1 MSKPNKVWGGI
12 EWTPA
17 NIVTVIR
24 ILFIPV
30 FVVALLLPWEEL
42 LMPAG
47 DGAPTVRAVTSVVI
61 FGLICLT
68 DTLDGY
74 LARSRN
80 EVTVFGKFIDPI
92 ADKILVVAALLA
104 LVELGLLP
112 SWIPMVIVAREM
124 LVSGLRMLVASAGV
138 VVAASILGKIKTA
151 TTMVAICLF
160 ILMLS
165 PVIGALAWFQV
176 LAWALMLAAVFF
188 TIASMVDYFAK
199 AWPLLSSTGTSGE
212 KKTAKADAGT
222 HDSPKDFAWGS
233 AEGDHPRAHDVIAS
247 LSTAGQTVCTAESCT
262 AGLVS
267 AALTSQPG
275 SSSVVRG
282 GAVTYMVEEKVRALG
297 LDAAQIEHDGVVS
310 EQTALAMARGAR
322 EKLGSDWAVSTTGIA
337 GPGGATPQAPLGCV
351 CIAVVGPAGFT
362 SVKRF
367 IFEGSRVQVRAQA
380 TDCALDLLYQ
390 AQSQNL

>member
-1 MSKPNKVWGGI
+1 MSKSNKVYGGI

-30 FVVALLLPWEEL
+30 FVIAL
-42 LMPAG
+42 LMPWEQCLFETDPMG
-47 DGAPTVRAVTSVVI
+47 LTVRAVVSLVV

-92 ADKILVVAALLA
+92 ADKILVVAALLC
-104 LVELGLLP
+104 LVELGLLS
-112 SWIPMVIVAREM
+112 SWVPIVIVAREK

-138 VVAASILGKIKTA
+138 VVSASILGKIKTA

-160 ILMLS
+160 ILMVS
-165 PVIGALAWFQV
+165 PIVAALTWFYV

-199 AWPLLSSTGTSGE
+199 AWPLLAATPARVEGEEKVEKTSNDL
-212 KKTAKADAGT
+212 A
-222 HDSPKDFAWGS
+222 FAWGTV
-233 AEGDHPRAHDVIAS
+233 EGDHPLAREVLAS
-247 LSTAGQTVCTAESCT
+247 LAEKGLSVCTAESCT
-262 AGLVS
+262 GGLVCG
-267 AALTSQPG
+267 ALTSQPG
-275 SSSVVRG
+275 SSSVVHG
-282 GAVTYMVEEKVRALG
+282 GAVTYTVDEKVRALG
-297 LDAAQIEHDGVVS
+297 LDPNQVEHDGVVS
-310 EQTALAMARGAR
+310 EETARAMALGAKNR
-322 EKLGSDWAVSTTGIA
+322 LGTDYALSTTGVA

-351 CIAVVGPAGFT
+351 CLGLACPDGTVTGQ
-362 SVKRF
+362 RC
-367 IFEGSRVQVRAQA
+367 IFEGSRAQVRAQA
-380 TDCALDLLYQ
+380 VDKALEMLMEHMSKN
-390 AQSQNL
+390 AN

>member
-1 MSKPNKVWGGI
+1 MSKPNKVYGGI

-30 FVVALLLPWEEL
+30 FVVALLAPWEQAFFGTD
-42 LMPAG
+42 PA
-47 DGAPTVRAVTSVVI
+47 ALTVRAVTALVV

-92 ADKILVVAALLA
+92 ADKILVVAALLC
-104 LVELGLLP
+104 LVQLDLLDA
-112 SWIPMVIVAREM
+112 WVPMVIVAREM

-138 VVAASILGKIKTA
+138 VVAASVLGKIKTA

-165 PVIGALAWFQV
+165 PVAAGLAWFRI

-188 TIASMVDYFAK
+188 TVASMVDYFAK
-199 AWPLLSSTGTSGE
+199 AWPLLGE
-212 KKTAKADAGT
+212 PSAKESAPADKSA
-222 HDSPKDFAWGS
+222 PAKRQDFAWGTV
-233 AEGDHPRAHDVIAS
+233 EGDHPLAREVLDA
-247 LSTAGQTVCTAESCT
+247 LGGEGLTVATAESCT
-262 AGLVS
+262 GGLVC

-282 GAVTYMVEEKVRALG
+282 GAVTYTVEEKVRALG
-297 LDAAQIEHDGVVS
+297 VDPQQVARDGVVS
-310 EQTALAMARGAR
+310 EQTAQAMAAGAR
-322 EKLGSDWAVSTTGIA
+322 RRLGSDYAVSTTGVA
-337 GPGGATPQAPLGCV
+337 GPGGATPDAPLGCV
-351 CIAVVGPAGFT
+351 CLGLACPDGTVRSERCV
-362 SVKRF
+362 
-367 IFEGSRVQVRAQA
+367 FEGSRAQVRAQA
-380 TDCALDLLYQ
+380 VDKALEMLLVACGTD
-390 AQSQNL
+390 

>member
-1 MSKPNKVWGGI
+1 MSKPNKVYGGI

-30 FVVALLLPWEEL
+30 FVIALLASWEQCL
-42 LMPAG
+42 FGTDPMGL
-47 DGAPTVRAVTSVVI
+47 TVRAVVSLVV

-92 ADKILVVAALLA
+92 ADKILVVAALLC
-104 LVELGLLP
+104 LVQLGLLS
-112 SWIPMVIVAREM
+112 SWVPIVIVAREM

-138 VVAASILGKIKTA
+138 VVSASILGKIKTA

-160 ILMLS
+160 ILMVS
-165 PVIGALAWFQV
+165 PIVAALTWFRV
-176 LAWALMLAAVFF
+176 LAWALMLVAVFF

-199 AWPLLSSTGTSGE
+199 AWPLLAAAP
-212 KKTAKADAGT
+212 AKAEGEEKAEKT
-222 HDSPKDFAWGS
+222 SNELAFAWGTV
-233 AEGDHPRAHDVIAS
+233 EGDHPLAREVLAGLTEKG
-247 LSTAGQTVCTAESCT
+247 LSVCTAESCT
-262 AGLVS
+262 GGLVC

-282 GAVTYMVEEKVRALG
+282 GAVTYTVDEKVRALG
-297 LDAAQIEHDGVVS
+297 LDPDQVERDGVVS
-310 EQTALAMARGAR
+310 EETARAMALGAKKR
-322 EKLGSDWAVSTTGIA
+322 LGADYALSTTGVA

-351 CIAVVGPAGFT
+351 CLGLACPDGTVT
-362 SVKRF
+362 SQRC
-367 IFEGSRVQVRAQA
+367 IFEGSRAQVRAQA
-380 TDCALDLLYQ
+380 VDKALEMLMEHMGK
-390 AQSQNL
+390 NVN

>member
-1 MSKPNKVWGGI
+1 MSKSNKVYGGI

-30 FVVALLLPWEEL
+30 FVIAL
-42 LMPAG
+42 LMPWEQCLFG
-47 DGAPTVRAVTSVVI
+47 TDPMGLTVRAVVSLVV

-92 ADKILVVAALLA
+92 ADKILVVAALLC
-104 LVELGLLP
+104 LVELGLLS
-112 SWIPMVIVAREM
+112 SWVPIVIVAREM

-138 VVAASILGKIKTA
+138 VVSASILGKIKTA

-160 ILMLS
+160 ILMVS
-165 PVIGALAWFQV
+165 PIVAALTWFYV

-199 AWPLLSSTGTSGE
+199 AWPLLAATPARVEGEEKVEKTSNDL
-212 KKTAKADAGT
+212 A
-222 HDSPKDFAWGS
+222 FAWGTV
-233 AEGDHPRAHDVIAS
+233 EGDHPLAREVLAS
-247 LSTAGQTVCTAESCT
+247 LAEKGLSVCTAESCT
-262 AGLVS
+262 GGLVCG
-267 AALTSQPG
+267 ALTSQPG
-275 SSSVVRG
+275 SSSVVHG
-282 GAVTYMVEEKVRALG
+282 GAVTSTGDEKVRALG
-297 LDAAQIEHDGVVS
+297 LDPNQVEHDGVVS
-310 EQTALAMARGAR
+310 EETARAMALGAKNR
-322 EKLGSDWAVSTTGIA
+322 LGTDYALSTTGVA

-351 CIAVVGPAGFT
+351 CLGLACPDGTVT
-362 SVKRF
+362 SQRC
-367 IFEGSRVQVRAQA
+367 IFEGSRAQVRAQA
-380 TDCALDLLYQ
+380 VDKALEMLMEHMSKN
-390 AQSQNL
+390 AN

>member
-1 MSKPNKVWGGI
+1 MSKPNKVYGGI

-30 FVVALLLPWEEL
+30 FVIALLVPWEQCL
-42 LMPAG
+42 FGTDPMGL
-47 DGAPTVRAVTSVVI
+47 TVRAVVSLVV

-92 ADKILVVAALLA
+92 ADKILVVAALLC
-104 LVELGLLP
+104 LVQLGLLS
-112 SWIPMVIVAREM
+112 SWVPIVIVAREM

-138 VVAASILGKIKTA
+138 VVSASILGKIKTA

-160 ILMLS
+160 ILMVS
-165 PVIGALAWFQV
+165 PIVAALTWFRV
-176 LAWALMLAAVFF
+176 LAWALMLVAVFF

-199 AWPLLSSTGTSGE
+199 AWPLLAAAP
-212 KKTAKADAGT
+212 AKAEGEEKAEKT
-222 HDSPKDFAWGS
+222 SNELAFAWGTV
-233 AEGDHPRAHDVIAS
+233 EGDHPLAREVLAGLTEKG
-247 LSTAGQTVCTAESCT
+247 LSVCTAESCT
-262 AGLVS
+262 GGLVC

-282 GAVTYMVEEKVRALG
+282 GAVTYTVDEKVRALG
-297 LDAAQIEHDGVVS
+297 LDPDQVERDGVVS
-310 EQTALAMARGAR
+310 EETARAMALGAKKR
-322 EKLGSDWAVSTTGIA
+322 LGADYALSTTGVA

-351 CIAVVGPAGFT
+351 CLGLACPDGTVT
-362 SVKRF
+362 SQRC
-367 IFEGSRVQVRAQA
+367 IFEGSRAQVRAQA
-380 TDCALDLLYQ
+380 VDKALEMLMEHMSKS
-390 AQSQNL
+390 AN

>member
-1 MSKPNKVWGGI
+1 MSKPNKVYGGI

-30 FVVALLLPWEEL
+30 FVIALLAPWEQCL
-42 LMPAG
+42 FGCDPIGL
-47 DGAPTVRAVTSVVI
+47 TVRAVVSLVV

-92 ADKILVVAALLA
+92 ADKILVVAALLC
-104 LVELGLLP
+104 LVQLGLLS
-112 SWIPMVIVAREM
+112 SWVPIVIVAREM

-138 VVAASILGKIKTA
+138 VVSASILGKIKTA

-160 ILMLS
+160 ILMVS
-165 PVIGALAWFQV
+165 PIVAALTWFRV
-176 LAWALMLAAVFF
+176 LAWALMLVAVFF

-199 AWPLLSSTGTSGE
+199 AWPLLAAAP
-212 KKTAKADAGT
+212 AKAEGQEKTEKAT
-222 HDSPKDFAWGS
+222 NELAFAWGTV
-233 AEGDHPRAHDVIAS
+233 EGDHPLAREVLAGLTEKG
-247 LSTAGQTVCTAESCT
+247 LSVCTAESCT
-262 AGLVS
+262 GGLVC

-275 SSSVVRG
+275 SSSVVHG
-282 GAVTYMVEEKVRALG
+282 GAVTYTVDEKVRALG
-297 LDAAQIEHDGVVS
+297 LDPNQVERDGVVS
-310 EQTALAMARGAR
+310 EETARAMALGAKKR
-322 EKLGSDWAVSTTGIA
+322 LGAAYALSTTGVA

-351 CIAVVGPAGFT
+351 CLGLACPDGTVT
-362 SVKRF
+362 SRRC
-367 IFEGSRVQVRAQA
+367 IFEGSRAQVRAQA
-380 TDCALDLLYQ
+380 VDKALEMLMEHMSKD
-390 AQSQNL
+390 AN

>member
-1 MSKPNKVWGGI
+1 MSKPNKVYGGI

-30 FVVALLLPWEEL
+30 FVIAL
-42 LMPAG
+42 LMPWEQCLFG
-47 DGAPTVRAVTSVVI
+47 TDPMGLTVRAVVSLVV

-92 ADKILVVAALLA
+92 ADKILVVAALLC
-104 LVELGLLP
+104 LVELGLLS
-112 SWIPMVIVAREM
+112 SWVPIVIVAREM

-138 VVAASILGKIKTA
+138 VVSASILGKIKTA

-160 ILMLS
+160 ILMVS
-165 PVIGALAWFQV
+165 PIVAALTWFYV

-199 AWPLLSSTGTSGE
+199 AWPLLAATPARVEGEEKVEKTSNDL
-212 KKTAKADAGT
+212 A
-222 HDSPKDFAWGS
+222 FAWGTV
-233 AEGDHPRAHDVIAS
+233 EGDHPLAREVLAS
-247 LSTAGQTVCTAESCT
+247 LAEKGLSVCTAESCT
-262 AGLVS
+262 GGLVCG
-267 AALTSQPG
+267 ALTSQPG
-275 SSSVVRG
+275 SSSVVHG
-282 GAVTYMVEEKVRALG
+282 GAVTYTVDEKVRALG
-297 LDAAQIEHDGVVS
+297 LDPNQVEHDGVVS
-310 EQTALAMARGAR
+310 EETARAMALGAKNR
-322 EKLGSDWAVSTTGIA
+322 LGTDYALSTTGVA

-351 CIAVVGPAGFT
+351 CLGLACPDGTVT
-362 SVKRF
+362 SQRC
-367 IFEGSRVQVRAQA
+367 IFEGSRAQVRAQA
-380 TDCALDLLYQ
+380 VDKALEMLMEHMSKN
-390 AQSQNL
+390 AN

>member
-1 MSKPNKVWGGI
+1 MSKPNKVYGGI

-30 FVVALLLPWEEL
+30 FVIALLVPWEQCL
-42 LMPAG
+42 FGTDPIGL
-47 DGAPTVRAVTSVVI
+47 TVRAVVSLVV

-92 ADKILVVAALLA
+92 ADKILVVAALLC
-104 LVELGLLP
+104 LVQLGLLS
-112 SWIPMVIVAREM
+112 SWVPIVIVAREM

-138 VVAASILGKIKTA
+138 VVSASILGKIKTA

-160 ILMLS
+160 IVMVS
-165 PVIGALAWFQV
+165 PIVAALTWFRV
-176 LAWALMLAAVFF
+176 LAWALMLVAVFF

-199 AWPLLSSTGTSGE
+199 AWPLLAAAP
-212 KKTAKADAGT
+212 AKAEGEEKAEKA
-222 HDSPKDFAWGS
+222 SNELAFAWGTV
-233 AEGDHPRAHDVIAS
+233 EGDHPLAREVLAGLTEKG
-247 LSTAGQTVCTAESCT
+247 LSVCTAESCT
-262 AGLVS
+262 GGLVC

-282 GAVTYMVEEKVRALG
+282 GAVTYTVDEKVRALG
-297 LDAAQIEHDGVVS
+297 LDPNQVERDGVVS
-310 EQTALAMARGAR
+310 EETARAMALGAKNR
-322 EKLGSDWAVSTTGIA
+322 LGTDYALSTTGVA

-351 CIAVVGPAGFT
+351 CLGLACPDGTVT
-362 SVKRF
+362 SQRC
-367 IFEGSRVQVRAQA
+367 IFEGSRAQVRAQA
-380 TDCALDLLYQ
+380 VDKALEMLMEHMSKG
-390 AQSQNL
+390 AN

>member
-1 MSKPNKVWGGI
+1 MSKPNKVYGGI

-30 FVVALLLPWEEL
+30 FVIALLTPWEQCL
-42 LMPAG
+42 FGG
-47 DGAPTVRAVTSVVI
+47 DPIGLTVRAVVSLVV

-92 ADKILVVAALLA
+92 ADKILVVAALLC
-104 LVELGLLP
+104 LVQLGLLS
-112 SWIPMVIVAREM
+112 SWVPIVIVAREM

-138 VVAASILGKIKTA
+138 VVSASILGKIKTA

-160 ILMLS
+160 ILMVS
-165 PVIGALAWFQV
+165 PIVAALTWFRV
-176 LAWALMLAAVFF
+176 LAWALMLVAVFF

-199 AWPLLSSTGTSGE
+199 AWPLLAAAP
-212 KKTAKADAGT
+212 AKAEGEEKAEKA
-222 HDSPKDFAWGS
+222 SNELAFAWGTV
-233 AEGDHPRAHDVIAS
+233 EGDHPLAREVLAGLTEKG
-247 LSTAGQTVCTAESCT
+247 LSVCTAESCT
-262 AGLVS
+262 GGLVC

-282 GAVTYMVEEKVRALG
+282 GAVTYTVDEKVRALG
-297 LDAAQIEHDGVVS
+297 LDLDQVERDGVVS
-310 EQTALAMARGAR
+310 EETARAMALGAKKR
-322 EKLGSDWAVSTTGIA
+322 LGTAYALSTTGVA

-351 CIAVVGPAGFT
+351 CLGLACPDGTVT
-362 SVKRF
+362 SQRC
-367 IFEGSRVQVRAQA
+367 IFEGSRAQVRAQA
-380 TDCALDLLYQ
+380 VDKALEMLMEHMSKS
-390 AQSQNL
+390 AN

>member
-1 MSKPNKVWGGI
+1 MSKPNKVYGGI

-30 FVVALLLPWEEL
+30 FVIALLAPWEQCL
-42 LMPAG
+42 FGTDPMGL
-47 DGAPTVRAVTSVVI
+47 TVRAVVSLVV

-92 ADKILVVAALLA
+92 ADKILVVAALLC
-104 LVELGLLP
+104 LVQLGLLS
-112 SWIPMVIVAREM
+112 SWVPIVIVAREM

-138 VVAASILGKIKTA
+138 VVSASILGKIKTA

-160 ILMLS
+160 ILMVS
-165 PVIGALAWFQV
+165 PIVAALTWFRV
-176 LAWALMLAAVFF
+176 LAWALMLVAVFF

-199 AWPLLSSTGTSGE
+199 AWPLLAAAP
-212 KKTAKADAGT
+212 AKAEGQEQAEKA
-222 HDSPKDFAWGS
+222 SNELAFAWGTV
-233 AEGDHPRAHDVIAS
+233 EGDHPLAREVLAGLTEKG
-247 LSTAGQTVCTAESCT
+247 LSVCTTESCT
-262 AGLVS
+262 GGLVC

-282 GAVTYMVEEKVRALG
+282 GAVTYTVDEKVRALG
-297 LDAAQIEHDGVVS
+297 LDPNQVERDGVVS
-310 EQTALAMARGAR
+310 EETARAMALGAKNR
-322 EKLGSDWAVSTTGIA
+322 LGTDYALSTTGVA

-351 CIAVVGPAGFT
+351 CLGLACPNGTVT
-362 SVKRF
+362 SQRC
-367 IFEGSRVQVRAQA
+367 IFEGSRAQVRAQA
-380 TDCALDLLYQ
+380 VDKALEMLKEHIGKS
-390 AQSQNL
+390 AN

>member
-1 MSKPNKVWGGI
+1 MSKPNKVYGGI

-30 FVVALLLPWEEL
+30 FVIALLAPWEQCL
-42 LMPAG
+42 FGTDPMGL
-47 DGAPTVRAVTSVVI
+47 TVRAVVSLVV

-92 ADKILVVAALLA
+92 ADKILVVAALLC
-104 LVELGLLP
+104 LVQLGLLS
-112 SWIPMVIVAREM
+112 SWVPIVIVAREM

-138 VVAASILGKIKTA
+138 VVSASILGKIKTA

-160 ILMLS
+160 ILMVS
-165 PVIGALAWFQV
+165 PIVAALTWFRV
-176 LAWALMLAAVFF
+176 LAWALMLVAVFF

-199 AWPLLSSTGTSGE
+199 AWPLLAAAP
-212 KKTAKADAGT
+212 AKAEGEEKTEKAT
-222 HDSPKDFAWGS
+222 NELAFAWGTV
-233 AEGDHPRAHDVIAS
+233 EGDHPLAREVLAGLTEKG
-247 LSTAGQTVCTAESCT
+247 LSVCTAESCT
-262 AGLVS
+262 GGLVC

-282 GAVTYMVEEKVRALG
+282 GAVTYTVDEKVRALG
-297 LDAAQIEHDGVVS
+297 LDPDQVERDGVVS
-310 EQTALAMARGAR
+310 EETARAMALGAKKR
-322 EKLGSDWAVSTTGIA
+322 LGADYALSTTGVA

-351 CIAVVGPAGFT
+351 CLGLACPDGTVT
-362 SVKRF
+362 SQRC
-367 IFEGSRVQVRAQA
+367 IFEGSRAQVRAQA
-380 TDCALDLLYQ
+380 VDKALEMLMDHISKS
-390 AQSQNL
+390 AN

>member
-1 MSKPNKVWGGI
+1 MSKPNKVYGGI

-30 FVVALLLPWEEL
+30 FVIALLAPWEQCL
-42 LMPAG
+42 FGTDPMGL
-47 DGAPTVRAVTSVVI
+47 TVRAVVSLVV

-92 ADKILVVAALLA
+92 ADKILVVAALLC
-104 LVELGLLP
+104 LVQLGLLS
-112 SWIPMVIVAREM
+112 SWVPIVIVAREM

-138 VVAASILGKIKTA
+138 VVSASILGKIKTA

-160 ILMLS
+160 ILMVS
-165 PVIGALAWFQV
+165 PIVAALTWFRV
-176 LAWALMLAAVFF
+176 LAWALMLVAVFF

-199 AWPLLSSTGTSGE
+199 AWPLLAAAP
-212 KKTAKADAGT
+212 AKAEGEEKAEKA
-222 HDSPKDFAWGS
+222 SNELAFAWGTV
-233 AEGDHPRAHDVIAS
+233 EGDHPLAREVLAGLTEKG
-247 LSTAGQTVCTAESCT
+247 LSVCTAESCT
-262 AGLVS
+262 GGLVC

-282 GAVTYMVEEKVRALG
+282 GAVTYMVDEKVRALG
-297 LDAAQIEHDGVVS
+297 LDPDQVERDGVVS
-310 EQTALAMARGAR
+310 EETARAMALGAKKR
-322 EKLGSDWAVSTTGIA
+322 LGADYALSTTGVA

-351 CIAVVGPAGFT
+351 CLGLACPDGTVT
-362 SVKRF
+362 SQRC
-367 IFEGSRVQVRAQA
+367 IFEGSRAQVRAQA
-380 TDCALDLLYQ
+380 VDKALEMLMEHMGKS
-390 AQSQNL
+390 AN

>member
-1 MSKPNKVWGGI
+1 MSKPNKVYGGI

-30 FVVALLLPWEEL
+30 FVIALLAPWEQCL
-42 LMPAG
+42 FGG
-47 DGAPTVRAVTSVVI
+47 DPMGLTVRAVVSLVV

-92 ADKILVVAALLA
+92 ADKILVVAALLC
-104 LVELGLLP
+104 LVQLGLLS
-112 SWIPMVIVAREM
+112 SWVPIVIVAREM

-138 VVAASILGKIKTA
+138 VVSASILGKIKTA

-160 ILMLS
+160 ILMVS
-165 PVIGALAWFQV
+165 PIVAALTWFRV
-176 LAWALMLAAVFF
+176 LAWALMLVAVFF

-199 AWPLLSSTGTSGE
+199 VWPLLAATP
-212 KKTAKADAGT
+212 AKAEGQEQAEKA
-222 HDSPKDFAWGS
+222 SNELAFAWGTV
-233 AEGDHPRAHDVIAS
+233 EGDHPLAREVLTDLTEKG
-247 LSTAGQTVCTAESCT
+247 LSVCTAESCT
-262 AGLVS
+262 GGLVC

-282 GAVTYMVEEKVRALG
+282 GAVTYTVDEKVRALG
-297 LDAAQIEHDGVVS
+297 LDPNQVERDGVVS
-310 EQTALAMARGAR
+310 EETARAMALGAKKR
-322 EKLGSDWAVSTTGIA
+322 LGTDYALSTTGVA

-351 CIAVVGPAGFT
+351 CLGLACPDGTVT
-362 SVKRF
+362 SQRC
-367 IFEGSRVQVRAQA
+367 IFEGSRAQVRAQA
-380 TDCALDLLYQ
+380 VDKALEMLMEHMGKS
-390 AQSQNL
+390 AN

>member
-1 MSKPNKVWGGI
+1 MSKPNKVYGGI

-30 FVVALLLPWEEL
+30 FVIALLVPWEQCL
-42 LMPAG
+42 FRTDPMGL
-47 DGAPTVRAVTSVVI
+47 TVRAVVSLVV

-92 ADKILVVAALLA
+92 ADKILVVAALLC
-104 LVELGLLP
+104 LVQLGLLS
-112 SWIPMVIVAREM
+112 SWVPIVIVAREM

-138 VVAASILGKIKTA
+138 VVSASILGKIKTA

-160 ILMLS
+160 ILMVS
-165 PVIGALAWFQV
+165 PIVAALTWFRV
-176 LAWALMLAAVFF
+176 LAWALMLVAVFF

-199 AWPLLSSTGTSGE
+199 AWPLLAAAP
-212 KKTAKADAGT
+212 AKAEGEEKAEKT
-222 HDSPKDFAWGS
+222 SNELAFAWGTV
-233 AEGDHPRAHDVIAS
+233 EGDHPLAREVLAGLTEKG
-247 LSTAGQTVCTAESCT
+247 LSVCTAESCT
-262 AGLVS
+262 GGLVC

-282 GAVTYMVEEKVRALG
+282 GAVTYTVDEKVRALG
-297 LDAAQIEHDGVVS
+297 LDPDRVERDGVVS
-310 EQTALAMARGAR
+310 EETARAMALGAKKR
-322 EKLGSDWAVSTTGIA
+322 LGADYALSTTGVA

-351 CIAVVGPAGFT
+351 CLGLACPDGTVT
-362 SVKRF
+362 SQRC
-367 IFEGSRVQVRAQA
+367 IFEGSRAQVRAQA
-380 TDCALDLLYQ
+380 VDKALEMLMEHMSKS
-390 AQSQNL
+390 AN

>member
-1 MSKPNKVWGGI
+1 MSKPNKVYGGI

-30 FVVALLLPWEEL
+30 FVIALLAPWEQCL
-42 LMPAG
+42 FGG
-47 DGAPTVRAVTSVVI
+47 DPMGLTVRAVVSLVV

-92 ADKILVVAALLA
+92 ADKILVVAALLC
-104 LVELGLLP
+104 LVQLGLLS
-112 SWIPMVIVAREM
+112 SWVPIVIVAREM

-138 VVAASILGKIKTA
+138 VVSASILGKIKTA

-160 ILMLS
+160 ILMVS
-165 PVIGALAWFQV
+165 PIVAALTWFRV
-176 LAWALMLAAVFF
+176 LAWALMLVAVFF

-199 AWPLLSSTGTSGE
+199 AWPLLAAAP
-212 KKTAKADAGT
+212 AKAEGQEQAEKA
-222 HDSPKDFAWGS
+222 SNELAFAWGTV
-233 AEGDHPRAHDVIAS
+233 EGDHPLAREVLAGLTEKG
-247 LSTAGQTVCTAESCT
+247 LSVCTAESCT
-262 AGLVS
+262 GGLVC

-282 GAVTYMVEEKVRALG
+282 GAVTYTVDEKVRALG
-297 LDAAQIEHDGVVS
+297 LDPNQVERDGIVS
-310 EQTALAMARGAR
+310 EETACAMALGAKNR
-322 EKLGSDWAVSTTGIA
+322 LGTDYALSTTGVA

-351 CIAVVGPAGFT
+351 CLGLACPDGTVT
-362 SVKRF
+362 SQRC
-367 IFEGSRVQVRAQA
+367 IFEGSRAQVRAQA
-380 TDCALDLLYQ
+380 VDKALEMLMEHMGKS
-390 AQSQNL
+390 AN

>member
-1 MSKPNKVWGGI
+1 MSKPNKVYGGI

-30 FVVALLLPWEEL
+30 FVIALLAPWEQCL
-42 LMPAG
+42 FGTDPIGL
-47 DGAPTVRAVTSVVI
+47 TVRAVVSLVV

-92 ADKILVVAALLA
+92 ADKILVVAALLC
-104 LVELGLLP
+104 LVQLGLLS
-112 SWIPMVIVAREM
+112 SWVPIVIVAREM

-138 VVAASILGKIKTA
+138 VVSASILGKIKTA

-160 ILMLS
+160 ILMVS
-165 PVIGALAWFQV
+165 PIVAALTWFRV
-176 LAWALMLAAVFF
+176 LAWALMLVAVFF

-199 AWPLLSSTGTSGE
+199 AWPLLAAAP
-212 KKTAKADAGT
+212 AKAEGQEQAEKA
-222 HDSPKDFAWGS
+222 SNELAFAWGTV
-233 AEGDHPRAHDVIAS
+233 EGDHPLAREVLAGLTEKG
-247 LSTAGQTVCTAESCT
+247 LSVCTAESCT
-262 AGLVS
+262 GGLVC

-282 GAVTYMVEEKVRALG
+282 GAVTYTVDEKVRALG
-297 LDAAQIEHDGVVS
+297 LDPNQVERDGIVS
-310 EQTALAMARGAR
+310 EETACAMALGAKNR
-322 EKLGSDWAVSTTGIA
+322 LGTDYALSTTGVA

-351 CIAVVGPAGFT
+351 CLGLACPDGTVT
-362 SVKRF
+362 SQRC
-367 IFEGSRVQVRAQA
+367 IFEGSRAQVRAQA
-380 TDCALDLLYQ
+380 VDKALEMLMEHMGKS
-390 AQSQNL
+390 AN

>member
-1 MSKPNKVWGGI
+1 MSKPNKMYGGI

-30 FVVALLLPWEEL
+30 FVIALLAPWEQCLFE
-42 LMPAG
+42 G
-47 DGAPTVRAVTSVVI
+47 DPIGLTVRAVVSLVV

-92 ADKILVVAALLA
+92 ADKILVVAALLC
-104 LVELGLLP
+104 LVQLGLLS
-112 SWIPMVIVAREM
+112 SWVPIVIVAREM

-138 VVAASILGKIKTA
+138 VVSASILGKIKTA

-160 ILMLS
+160 ILMVS
-165 PVIGALAWFQV
+165 PIVAALTWFRV
-176 LAWALMLAAVFF
+176 LAWALMLVAVFF

-199 AWPLLSSTGTSGE
+199 AWPLLAAAP
-212 KKTAKADAGT
+212 AKAEGEEKAEKAT
-222 HDSPKDFAWGS
+222 NELAFAWGTV
-233 AEGDHPRAHDVIAS
+233 EGDHPLAREVLADLTEKG
-247 LSTAGQTVCTAESCT
+247 LSVCTAESCT
-262 AGLVS
+262 GGLVC

-282 GAVTYMVEEKVRALG
+282 GAVTYTVDEKVRALG
-297 LDAAQIEHDGVVS
+297 LDPNQVERDGVVS
-310 EQTALAMARGAR
+310 EETARAMALGAKNR
-322 EKLGSDWAVSTTGIA
+322 LGTDYALSTTGVA

-351 CIAVVGPAGFT
+351 CLGLACPDGTVT
-362 SVKRF
+362 SRRC
-367 IFEGSRVQVRAQA
+367 IFEGSRAQVRAQA
-380 TDCALDLLYQ
+380 VDKALEMLKEHIGKS
-390 AQSQNL
+390 AN

>member
-1 MSKPNKVWGGI
+1 MSKPNKVYGGI

-30 FVVALLLPWEEL
+30 FVIALLAPWEQCL
-42 LMPAG
+42 FGG
-47 DGAPTVRAVTSVVI
+47 DPIGLTVRAVVSLVV

-92 ADKILVVAALLA
+92 ADKILVVAALLC
-104 LVELGLLP
+104 LVQLGLLS
-112 SWIPMVIVAREM
+112 SWVPIVIVAREM

-138 VVAASILGKIKTA
+138 VVSASILGKIKTA

-160 ILMLS
+160 ILMVS
-165 PVIGALAWFQV
+165 PIVAALTWFRM
-176 LAWALMLAAVFF
+176 LAWALMLVAVFF

-199 AWPLLSSTGTSGE
+199 AWPLLAAAP
-212 KKTAKADAGT
+212 AKAEGQEQAEKA
-222 HDSPKDFAWGS
+222 SNELAFAWGTV
-233 AEGDHPRAHDVIAS
+233 EGDHPLAREVLAS
-247 LSTAGQTVCTAESCT
+247 LTEKGLSVCTAESCT
-262 AGLVS
+262 GGLVC

-282 GAVTYMVEEKVRALG
+282 GAVTYTVDEKVRALG
-297 LDAAQIEHDGVVS
+297 LDPNQVERDGVVS
-310 EQTALAMARGAR
+310 EETARAMALGAKKR
-322 EKLGSDWAVSTTGIA
+322 LGAAYALSTTGVA

-351 CIAVVGPAGFT
+351 CLGLACPDGTVT
-362 SVKRF
+362 SQRC
-367 IFEGSRVQVRAQA
+367 IFEGSRAQVRAQA
-380 TDCALDLLYQ
+380 VDKALEMLMEHMSKS
-390 AQSQNL
+390 AN

>member
-1 MSKPNKVWGGI
+1 MSKSNKVYGGI

-30 FVVALLLPWEEL
+30 FVIAL
-42 LMPAG
+42 LMPWEQCLFETDPMG
-47 DGAPTVRAVTSVVI
+47 LTVRAVVSLVV

-92 ADKILVVAALLA
+92 ADKILVVAALLC
-104 LVELGLLP
+104 LVELGLLS
-112 SWIPMVIVAREM
+112 SWVPIVIVAREM

-138 VVAASILGKIKTA
+138 VVSASILGKIKTA

-160 ILMLS
+160 ILMVS
-165 PVIGALAWFQV
+165 PIVAALTWFYV

-199 AWPLLSSTGTSGE
+199 AWPLLAATPAMAEGEEKVEKTSNDL
-212 KKTAKADAGT
+212 A
-222 HDSPKDFAWGS
+222 FAWGTV
-233 AEGDHPRAHDVIAS
+233 EGDHPLAREVLAS
-247 LSTAGQTVCTAESCT
+247 LAEKGLSVCTAESCT
-262 AGLVS
+262 GGLVCG
-267 AALTSQPG
+267 ALTSQPG
-275 SSSVVRG
+275 SSSVVHG
-282 GAVTYMVEEKVRALG
+282 GAVTYTVDEKVRALG
-297 LDAAQIEHDGVVS
+297 LDPNQVEHDGVVS
-310 EQTALAMARGAR
+310 EETARAMALGAKNR
-322 EKLGSDWAVSTTGIA
+322 LGTDYALSTTGVA

-351 CIAVVGPAGFT
+351 CLGLACPDGTVT
-362 SVKRF
+362 SQRC
-367 IFEGSRVQVRAQA
+367 IFEGSRAQVRAQA
-380 TDCALDLLYQ
+380 VDKALEMLMEHMSKN
-390 AQSQNL
+390 AN

>member
-1 MSKPNKVWGGI
+1 MSKPNKVYGGI

-30 FVVALLLPWEEL
+30 FVIALLAPWEQCL
-42 LMPAG
+42 FGTDPLG
-47 DGAPTVRAVTSVVI
+47 LTVRAVVSLVV

-92 ADKILVVAALLA
+92 ADKILVVAALLC
-104 LVELGLLP
+104 LVQLGLLS
-112 SWIPMVIVAREM
+112 SWVPIVIVAREM

-138 VVAASILGKIKTA
+138 VVSASILGKIKTA

-160 ILMLS
+160 ILMVS
-165 PVIGALAWFQV
+165 PIVAALTWFRV
-176 LAWALMLAAVFF
+176 LAWALMLVAVFF

-199 AWPLLSSTGTSGE
+199 AWPLLAAAP
-212 KKTAKADAGT
+212 AKAEGEEKAEKT
-222 HDSPKDFAWGS
+222 SNELAFAWGTV
-233 AEGDHPRAHDVIAS
+233 EGDHPLAREVLAGLTEKG
-247 LSTAGQTVCTAESCT
+247 LSVCTAESCT
-262 AGLVS
+262 GGLVC

-282 GAVTYMVEEKVRALG
+282 GAVTYTVDEKVRALG
-297 LDAAQIEHDGVVS
+297 LDPDQVERDGVVS
-310 EQTALAMARGAR
+310 EETARAMALGAKKR
-322 EKLGSDWAVSTTGIA
+322 LGADYALSTTGVA

-351 CIAVVGPAGFT
+351 CLGLACPDGTVT
-362 SVKRF
+362 SRRC
-367 IFEGSRVQVRAQA
+367 IFEGSRAQVRAQA
-380 TDCALDLLYQ
+380 VDKALEMLMEHMSKS
-390 AQSQNL
+390 AN

>member
-1 MSKPNKVWGGI
+1 MSKSNKVYGGI

-30 FVVALLLPWEEL
+30 FVIAL
-42 LMPAG
+42 LMPWEQCLFG
-47 DGAPTVRAVTSVVI
+47 TDPMGLTVRAVVSLVV

-92 ADKILVVAALLA
+92 ADKILVVAALLC
-104 LVELGLLP
+104 LVELGLLS
-112 SWIPMVIVAREM
+112 SWVPIVIVAREM

-138 VVAASILGKIKTA
+138 VVSASILGKIKTA

-160 ILMLS
+160 ILMVS
-165 PVIGALAWFQV
+165 PIVAALTWFYV

-199 AWPLLSSTGTSGE
+199 AWPLLAATPARVEGEEKVEKTSNDL
-212 KKTAKADAGT
+212 A
-222 HDSPKDFAWGS
+222 FAWGTV
-233 AEGDHPRAHDVIAS
+233 EGDHPLAREVLAS
-247 LSTAGQTVCTAESCT
+247 LAEKGLSVCTAESCT
-262 AGLVS
+262 GGLVCG
-267 AALTSQPG
+267 ALTSQPG
-275 SSSVVRG
+275 SSSVVHG
-282 GAVTYMVEEKVRALG
+282 GAVTYTVDEKVRALG
-297 LDAAQIEHDGVVS
+297 LDPNQVEHDGVVS
-310 EQTALAMARGAR
+310 EETARAMALGAKNR
-322 EKLGSDWAVSTTGIA
+322 LGTDYALSTTGVA

-351 CIAVVGPAGFT
+351 CLGLACPDGTVT
-362 SVKRF
+362 SQRC
-367 IFEGSRVQVRAQA
+367 IFEGSRAQVRAQA
-380 TDCALDLLYQ
+380 VDKALEMLMEHMSKN
-390 AQSQNL
+390 AN

>member
-1 MSKPNKVWGGI
+1 MSKPNKVYGGI

-30 FVVALLLPWEEL
+30 FVIALLVPWEQCL
-42 LMPAG
+42 FGTDPIGL
-47 DGAPTVRAVTSVVI
+47 TVRAVVSLVV

-92 ADKILVVAALLA
+92 ADKILVVAALLC
-104 LVELGLLP
+104 LVQLGLLS
-112 SWIPMVIVAREM
+112 SWVPIVIVAREM

-138 VVAASILGKIKTA
+138 VVSASILGKIKTA

-160 ILMLS
+160 IVMVS
-165 PVIGALAWFQV
+165 PIVAALTWFRV
-176 LAWALMLAAVFF
+176 LAWALMLVAVFF

-199 AWPLLSSTGTSGE
+199 AWPLLAAAP
-212 KKTAKADAGT
+212 AKAEGEEKAEKA
-222 HDSPKDFAWGS
+222 SNELAFAWGTV
-233 AEGDHPRAHDVIAS
+233 EGDHPLAREVLAGLTEKG
-247 LSTAGQTVCTAESCT
+247 LSVCTAESCT
-262 AGLVS
+262 GGLVC

-275 SSSVVRG
+275 SSSVVHG
-282 GAVTYMVEEKVRALG
+282 GAVTYTVDEKVRALG
-297 LDAAQIEHDGVVS
+297 LDPNQVERDGVVS
-310 EQTALAMARGAR
+310 EETARAMALGAKKR
-322 EKLGSDWAVSTTGIA
+322 LGAAYALSTTGVA

-351 CIAVVGPAGFT
+351 CLGLACPDGTVT
-362 SVKRF
+362 SQRC
-367 IFEGSRVQVRAQA
+367 IFEGSRAQVRAQA
-380 TDCALDLLYQ
+380 VDKALEMLMEHMSKG
-390 AQSQNL
+390 AN

>member
-1 MSKPNKVWGGI
+1 MSKPNKVYGGI

-30 FVVALLLPWEEL
+30 FVIALLAPWEQWL
-42 LMPAG
+42 F
-47 DGAPTVRAVTSVVI
+47 GADPIGLTVRAVVSLVV

-92 ADKILVVAALLA
+92 ADKILVVAALLC
-104 LVELGLLP
+104 LVQLGLLG
-112 SWIPMVIVAREM
+112 SWVPIVIVAREM

-138 VVAASILGKIKTA
+138 VVSASILGKIKTA

-160 ILMLS
+160 ILMVS
-165 PVIGALAWFQV
+165 PIVAALTWFRV
-176 LAWALMLAAVFF
+176 LAWALMLVAVFF

-199 AWPLLSSTGTSGE
+199 AWPLLAAAP
-212 KKTAKADAGT
+212 AKAEGQEQAEKA
-222 HDSPKDFAWGS
+222 SNNLAFAWGTV
-233 AEGDHPRAHDVIAS
+233 EGDHPLAREVLAGLTEKG
-247 LSTAGQTVCTAESCT
+247 LSVCTAESCT
-262 AGLVS
+262 GGLVC

-282 GAVTYMVEEKVRALG
+282 GAVTYTVDEKVRALG
-297 LDAAQIEHDGVVS
+297 LDPDQVERDGVVS
-310 EQTALAMARGAR
+310 EETARAMALGAKKR
-322 EKLGSDWAVSTTGIA
+322 LGADYALSTTGVA

-351 CIAVVGPAGFT
+351 CLGLACPDGTVT
-362 SVKRF
+362 SQRC
-367 IFEGSRVQVRAQA
+367 IFEGSRAQVRAQA
-380 TDCALDLLYQ
+380 VDKALEMLMEHMGK
-390 AQSQNL
+390 NVN

>member
-1 MSKPNKVWGGI
+1 MSKPNKVYGGI

-30 FVVALLLPWEEL
+30 FVIALLVPWEQCL
-42 LMPAG
+42 FGTDPMGL
-47 DGAPTVRAVTSVVI
+47 TVRAVVSLVV

-92 ADKILVVAALLA
+92 ADKILVVAALLC
-104 LVELGLLP
+104 LVQLGLLS
-112 SWIPMVIVAREM
+112 SWVPIVIVAREM

-138 VVAASILGKIKTA
+138 VVSASILGKIKTA

-160 ILMLS
+160 ILMVS
-165 PVIGALAWFQV
+165 PIVAALTWFRV
-176 LAWALMLAAVFF
+176 LAWALMLVAVFF

-199 AWPLLSSTGTSGE
+199 AWPLLAAAP
-212 KKTAKADAGT
+212 AKAEGEEKAEKT
-222 HDSPKDFAWGS
+222 SNELAFAWGTV
-233 AEGDHPRAHDVIAS
+233 EGDHPLAREVLAGLTEKG
-247 LSTAGQTVCTAESCT
+247 LSVCTAESCT
-262 AGLVS
+262 GGLVC

-282 GAVTYMVEEKVRALG
+282 GAVTYTVDEKVRALG
-297 LDAAQIEHDGVVS
+297 LDPDQVERDGVVS
-310 EQTALAMARGAR
+310 EETARAMALGAKKR
-322 EKLGSDWAVSTTGIA
+322 LGADYALSTTGVA

-351 CIAVVGPAGFT
+351 CLGLACPDGTVT
-362 SVKRF
+362 SQRC
-367 IFEGSRVQVRAQA
+367 IFEGSRAQVRAQA
-380 TDCALDLLYQ
+380 VDKALEMLMEHMGK
-390 AQSQNL
+390 NVN

>member
-1 MSKPNKVWGGI
+1 MSKPNKVYGGI

-30 FVVALLLPWEEL
+30 FVIALLAPWEQCL
-42 LMPAG
+42 F
-47 DGAPTVRAVTSVVI
+47 GADPMGLTVRAVVSLVV

-92 ADKILVVAALLA
+92 ADKILVVAALLC
-104 LVELGLLP
+104 LVQLGLLS
-112 SWIPMVIVAREM
+112 SWVPIVIVAREM

-138 VVAASILGKIKTA
+138 VVSASILGKIKTA

-160 ILMLS
+160 ILMVS
-165 PVIGALAWFQV
+165 PIVAALTWFRV
-176 LAWALMLAAVFF
+176 LAWALMLVAVFF

-199 AWPLLSSTGTSGE
+199 AWPLLAAAP
-212 KKTAKADAGT
+212 AKAEGQEQAEKV
-222 HDSPKDFAWGS
+222 SNNLAFAWGTV
-233 AEGDHPRAHDVIAS
+233 EGDHPLAREVLAGLTEKG
-247 LSTAGQTVCTAESCT
+247 LSVCTAESCT
-262 AGLVS
+262 GGLVC

-282 GAVTYMVEEKVRALG
+282 GAVTYTVGEKVRALG
-297 LDAAQIEHDGVVS
+297 LNPEQVERDGVVS
-310 EQTALAMARGAR
+310 EETARAMALGAKKR
-322 EKLGSDWAVSTTGIA
+322 LGADYALSTTGVA

-351 CIAVVGPAGFT
+351 CLGLACPDGTVT
-362 SVKRF
+362 SQRC
-367 IFEGSRVQVRAQA
+367 IFEGSRAQVRAQA
-380 TDCALDLLYQ
+380 VDKALEMLMEHMSRS
-390 AQSQNL
+390 AN

>member
-1 MSKPNKVWGGI
+1 MSKPNKVYGGI

-30 FVVALLLPWEEL
+30 FVIAL
-42 LMPAG
+42 LMPWEQCLFETDPMG
-47 DGAPTVRAVTSVVI
+47 LTVRAVVSLVV

-92 ADKILVVAALLA
+92 ADKILVVAALLC
-104 LVELGLLP
+104 LVELGLLS
-112 SWIPMVIVAREM
+112 SWVPIVIVAREM

-138 VVAASILGKIKTA
+138 VVSASILGKIKTA

-160 ILMLS
+160 ILMVS
-165 PVIGALAWFQV
+165 PIVAALTWFYV

-199 AWPLLSSTGTSGE
+199 AWPLLAATPARVEGEEKVEKTSNDL
-212 KKTAKADAGT
+212 A
-222 HDSPKDFAWGS
+222 FAWGTV
-233 AEGDHPRAHDVIAS
+233 EGDHPLAREVLAS
-247 LSTAGQTVCTAESCT
+247 LAEKGLSVCTAESCT
-262 AGLVS
+262 GGLVCG
-267 AALTSQPG
+267 ALTSQPG
-275 SSSVVRG
+275 SSSVVHG
-282 GAVTYMVEEKVRALG
+282 GAVTYTVDEKVRALG
-297 LDAAQIEHDGVVS
+297 LDPNQVEHDGVVS
-310 EQTALAMARGAR
+310 EETARAMALGAKNR
-322 EKLGSDWAVSTTGIA
+322 LGTDYALSTTGVA

-351 CIAVVGPAGFT
+351 CLGLACPDGTVT
-362 SVKRF
+362 SQRC
-367 IFEGSRVQVRAQA
+367 IFEGSRAQVRAQA
-380 TDCALDLLYQ
+380 VDKALEMLMEHMSKN
-390 AQSQNL
+390 AN

>member
-1 MSKPNKVWGGI
+1 MSKPNKVYGGI

-30 FVVALLLPWEEL
+30 FVIALLAPWEQCL
-42 LMPAG
+42 FGTDPMGL
-47 DGAPTVRAVTSVVI
+47 TVRAVVSLVV

-92 ADKILVVAALLA
+92 ADKILVVAALLC
-104 LVELGLLP
+104 LVQLGLLS
-112 SWIPMVIVAREM
+112 SWVPIVIVAREM

-138 VVAASILGKIKTA
+138 VVSASILGKIKTA

-160 ILMLS
+160 ILMVS
-165 PVIGALAWFQV
+165 PIVAALTWFRV
-176 LAWALMLAAVFF
+176 LAWALMLVAVFF

-199 AWPLLSSTGTSGE
+199 AWPLLAAAP
-212 KKTAKADAGT
+212 AKAEGEEKTEKAT
-222 HDSPKDFAWGS
+222 NELAFAWGTV
-233 AEGDHPRAHDVIAS
+233 EGDHPLAREVLAGLTEKG
-247 LSTAGQTVCTAESCT
+247 LSVCTAESCT
-262 AGLVS
+262 GGLVC

-282 GAVTYMVEEKVRALG
+282 GAVTYTVDEKVRALG
-297 LDAAQIEHDGVVS
+297 LDPNQVERDGVVS
-310 EQTALAMARGAR
+310 EETARAMALGAKNR
-322 EKLGSDWAVSTTGIA
+322 LGTDYALSTTGVA

-351 CIAVVGPAGFT
+351 CLGLACPDGTVT
-362 SVKRF
+362 SQRC
-367 IFEGSRVQVRAQA
+367 IFEGSRAQVRAQA
-380 TDCALDLLYQ
+380 VDKALEMLMEHMSKG
-390 AQSQNL
+390 AN

>member
-1 MSKPNKVWGGI
+1 MSKPNKVYGGI

-30 FVVALLLPWEEL
+30 FVIALLAPWEQCL
-42 LMPAG
+42 FGTDPMGL
-47 DGAPTVRAVTSVVI
+47 TVRAVVSLVV

-92 ADKILVVAALLA
+92 ADKILVVAALLC
-104 LVELGLLP
+104 LVQLGLLS
-112 SWIPMVIVAREM
+112 SWVPIVIVAREM

-138 VVAASILGKIKTA
+138 VVSASILGKIKTA

-160 ILMLS
+160 ILMVS
-165 PVIGALAWFQV
+165 PIVAALTWFRV
-176 LAWALMLAAVFF
+176 LAWALMLVAVFF

-199 AWPLLSSTGTSGE
+199 AWPLLAAAP
-212 KKTAKADAGT
+212 AKAEGQEQAEKA
-222 HDSPKDFAWGS
+222 SNELAFAWGTV
-233 AEGDHPRAHDVIAS
+233 EGDHPLAREVLAGLTEKG
-247 LSTAGQTVCTAESCT
+247 LSVCTAESCT
-262 AGLVS
+262 GGLVC

-282 GAVTYMVEEKVRALG
+282 GAVTYTVDEKVRALG
-297 LDAAQIEHDGVVS
+297 LDPNQVERDGVVS
-310 EQTALAMARGAR
+310 EETARAMALGAKNR
-322 EKLGSDWAVSTTGIA
+322 LGTDYALSTTGVA

-351 CIAVVGPAGFT
+351 CLGLACPDGTVT
-362 SVKRF
+362 SQRC
-367 IFEGSRVQVRAQA
+367 IFEGSRAQVRAQA
-380 TDCALDLLYQ
+380 VDKALEMLMEHMGKS
-390 AQSQNL
+390 AN

>member
-1 MSKPNKVWGGI
+1 MSKPNKVYGGI

-24 ILFIPV
+24 ILFIPI
-30 FVVALLLPWEEL
+30 FVIALLAPWEQCLFE
-42 LMPAG
+42 G
-47 DGAPTVRAVTSVVI
+47 DPIGLTVRAMVSLVV

-92 ADKILVVAALLA
+92 ADKILVVAALLC
-104 LVELGLLP
+104 LVQLGLLS
-112 SWIPMVIVAREM
+112 SWVPIVIVAREM

-138 VVAASILGKIKTA
+138 VVSASILGKIKTA

-160 ILMLS
+160 ILMVS
-165 PVIGALAWFQV
+165 PIVAALTWFRV
-176 LAWALMLAAVFF
+176 LAWALMLVAVFF

-199 AWPLLSSTGTSGE
+199 AWPLLAAAP
-212 KKTAKADAGT
+212 AKAEGQEQAEKAT
-222 HDSPKDFAWGS
+222 NELAFAWGTV
-233 AEGDHPRAHDVIAS
+233 EGDHPLAREVLAGLTEKG
-247 LSTAGQTVCTAESCT
+247 LSVCTAESCT
-262 AGLVS
+262 GGLVC

-282 GAVTYMVEEKVRALG
+282 GAVTYTVDEKVRALG
-297 LDAAQIEHDGVVS
+297 LDPNQVERDGVVS
-310 EQTALAMARGAR
+310 EETARAMALGAKKR
-322 EKLGSDWAVSTTGIA
+322 LGAAYALSTTGVA

-351 CIAVVGPAGFT
+351 CLGLACPDGTVT
-362 SVKRF
+362 SRRC
-367 IFEGSRVQVRAQA
+367 IFEGSRAQVRAQA
-380 TDCALDLLYQ
+380 VDKALEMLMEHMSKD
-390 AQSQNL
+390 AN

>member
-1 MSKPNKVWGGI
+1 MSKPNKVYGGI

-30 FVVALLLPWEEL
+30 FVIALLAPWEQCL
-42 LMPAG
+42 FGTDPMGL
-47 DGAPTVRAVTSVVI
+47 TVRAVVSLVV

-92 ADKILVVAALLA
+92 ADKILVVAALLC
-104 LVELGLLP
+104 LVQLGLLS
-112 SWIPMVIVAREM
+112 SWVPIVIVAREM

-138 VVAASILGKIKTA
+138 VVSASILGKIKTA

-160 ILMLS
+160 ILMVS
-165 PVIGALAWFQV
+165 PIVAALTWFRV
-176 LAWALMLAAVFF
+176 LAWALMLVAVFF

-199 AWPLLSSTGTSGE
+199 AWPLLAAAP
-212 KKTAKADAGT
+212 AKAEGEEKTEKAT
-222 HDSPKDFAWGS
+222 NELAFAWGTV
-233 AEGDHPRAHDVIAS
+233 EGDHPLAREVLAGLTEKG
-247 LSTAGQTVCTAESCT
+247 LSVCTAESCT
-262 AGLVS
+262 GGLVC

-282 GAVTYMVEEKVRALG
+282 GAVTYTVDEKVRALG
-297 LDAAQIEHDGVVS
+297 LDPNQVEHDGVVS
-310 EQTALAMARGAR
+310 EETARAMALGAKNR
-322 EKLGSDWAVSTTGIA
+322 LGTDYALSTTGVA

-351 CIAVVGPAGFT
+351 CLGLACPDGTVT
-362 SVKRF
+362 SRRC
-367 IFEGSRVQVRAQA
+367 IFEGSRAQVRAQA
-380 TDCALDLLYQ
+380 VDKALEMLMDHISKS
-390 AQSQNL
+390 AN

>member
-1 MSKPNKVWGGI
+1 MSKPNKVYGGI

-30 FVVALLLPWEEL
+30 FVIAL
-42 LMPAG
+42 LMPWEQCLFG
-47 DGAPTVRAVTSVVI
+47 TDPMGLTVRAVVSLVV

-92 ADKILVVAALLA
+92 ADKILVVAALLC
-104 LVELGLLP
+104 LVELGLLS
-112 SWIPMVIVAREM
+112 SWVPIVIVAREM

-138 VVAASILGKIKTA
+138 VVSASILGKIKTA

-160 ILMLS
+160 ILMVS
-165 PVIGALAWFQV
+165 PIVAALTWFYV

-199 AWPLLSSTGTSGE
+199 AWPLLAATPARVEGEEKVEKTSNDL
-212 KKTAKADAGT
+212 A
-222 HDSPKDFAWGS
+222 FAWGTV
-233 AEGDHPRAHDVIAS
+233 EGDHPLAREVLAS
-247 LSTAGQTVCTAESCT
+247 LAEKGLSVCTAESCT
-262 AGLVS
+262 GGLVCG
-267 AALTSQPG
+267 ALTSQPG
-275 SSSVVRG
+275 SSSVVHG
-282 GAVTYMVEEKVRALG
+282 GAVTYTVDEKVRALG
-297 LDAAQIEHDGVVS
+297 LDPNQVEHDGVVS
-310 EQTALAMARGAR
+310 EETARAMALGAKNR
-322 EKLGSDWAVSTTGIA
+322 LGTDYALSTTGVA

-351 CIAVVGPAGFT
+351 CLGLACPDGTVT
-362 SVKRF
+362 SQRC
-367 IFEGSRVQVRAQA
+367 IFEGSRAKVRAQA
-380 TDCALDLLYQ
+380 VDKALEMLMEHMSKN
-390 AQSQNL
+390 AN

>member
-1 MSKPNKVWGGI
+1 MSKPNKVYGGI

-30 FVVALLLPWEEL
+30 FVIALLVPWEQCL
-42 LMPAG
+42 FGTDPMGL
-47 DGAPTVRAVTSVVI
+47 TVRAVVSLVV

-92 ADKILVVAALLA
+92 ADKILVVAALLC
-104 LVELGLLP
+104 LVQLGLLS
-112 SWIPMVIVAREM
+112 SWVPIVIVAREM

-138 VVAASILGKIKTA
+138 VVSASILGKIKTA

-160 ILMLS
+160 ILMVS
-165 PVIGALAWFQV
+165 PIVAALTWFRV
-176 LAWALMLAAVFF
+176 LAWALMLVAVFF

-199 AWPLLSSTGTSGE
+199 AWPLLAAAP
-212 KKTAKADAGT
+212 AKAEGEEKAEKA
-222 HDSPKDFAWGS
+222 SNELAFAWGTV
-233 AEGDHPRAHDVIAS
+233 EGDHPLTREVLAGLTEKG
-247 LSTAGQTVCTAESCT
+247 LSVCTAESCT
-262 AGLVS
+262 GGLVC

-282 GAVTYMVEEKVRALG
+282 GAVTYTVDEKVRALG
-297 LDAAQIEHDGVVS
+297 LDPDQVERDGVVS
-310 EQTALAMARGAR
+310 EETARAMALGAKKR
-322 EKLGSDWAVSTTGIA
+322 LGADYALSTTGVA

-351 CIAVVGPAGFT
+351 CLGLACPDGTVT
-362 SVKRF
+362 SQRC
-367 IFEGSRVQVRAQA
+367 IFEGSRAQVRAQA
-380 TDCALDLLYQ
+380 VDKALEMLMDHISKS
-390 AQSQNL
+390 AN